1 MFSQPRLRGGRLARS
16 SLNSVGCCTSFQD
29 AVNATCAVAHLTTA
43 TLAIPAGVTALL
55 ALSYSGFVK
64 FRLPFLGRRS

>member
-1 MFSQPRLRGGRLARS
+1 
-16 SLNSVGCCTSFQD
+16 
-29 AVNATCAVAHLTTA
+29 VAHLTTA

>member
-1 MFSQPRLRGGRLARS
+1 
-16 SLNSVGCCTSFQD
+16 
-29 AVNATCAVAHLTTA
+29 VAHLTTA

-64 FRLPFLGRRS
+64 FRLPFLDRRS